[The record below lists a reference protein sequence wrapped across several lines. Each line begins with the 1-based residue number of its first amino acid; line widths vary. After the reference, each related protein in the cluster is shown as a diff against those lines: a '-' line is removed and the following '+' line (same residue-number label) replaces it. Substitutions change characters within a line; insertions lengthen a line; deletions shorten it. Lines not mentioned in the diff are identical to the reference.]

1 MKKYSF
7 WAFMLLA
14 PAFVACSDIDLS
26 DVDGHATVQVKDLTM
41 PIKID
46 DLRLSTMLDT
56 DNDNNLKNINGQYAV
71 VVDGEF
77 ESDPIH
83 VDPIEVKA
91 ESIEGVEGAMEKKK
105 PSAGSAA
112 RVKRNGLAEDIAI
125 AIYSLPI
132 DKKTVAAYAGKV
144 HEAIQKLTEIE
155 AETTFAFDIEI
166 AKAAAIFDKV
176 KQFHLEN
183 LVLQFPRGIMG
194 KVYLVTSAGKIEGS
208 YDSKTGLAVF
218 ASVATA
224 DGNIHVEGQ
233 IEGFDKNLV
242 NEALKFIPA
251 SNGRAS
257 RGETGS
263 TEFSFD
269 EKVGVSAGEI
279 AVYPTDFKDQ
289 SLTADQMYESL
300 DGYLGFASA
309 GKLDDLTIKSVS
321 GTFEYDVNDVALED
335 VSLKEIPDVLRET
348 GTDIQLENPQIYLQ
362 IRNGVLDGNGKA
374 VAAAAKLKIKAVDSD
389 NRSNEY
395 TLHNSIVADEADNY
409 VYLSPKAVA
418 EADRYEGYKNAKHI
432 VFSELSGV
440 LSNLAENKD
449 EGGLPNILSINTF
462 DTRVSADDVYEL
474 QLGTDYTLTGKYA
487 FFAPLTMSPNSRI
500 KYTETVDGWAEDTEG
515 LIVTKMDVKA
525 TASNDAPFDLLLSV
539 TPINTKGE
547 RLGKVSSL
555 VLPAE
560 GKNVPVELLIEGD
573 IHDLDGIKIDVTA
586 VAKEVHTL
594 TPNMNIHLSTVKV
607 AVSGRYETE
616 F

>member
-1 MKKYSF
+1 
-7 WAFMLLA
+7 MLLA
-14 PAFVACSDIDLS
+14 PAFVACSDIDLN
-26 DVDGHATVQVKDLTM
+26 DVDSHATVQVKDLTM
-41 PIKID
+41 PLKID
-46 DLRLSTMLDT
+46 NLRLSTMLDT

-83 VDPIEVKA
+83 VDPIEVTA
-91 ESIEGVEGAMEKKK
+91 EDIEGVEGAMEKKK

-155 AETTFAFDIEI
+155 AETTFAFDIEL
-166 AKAAAIFDKV
+166 AKAASIFDKV

-183 LVLQFPRGIMG
+183 LVLQLPRGIMG
-194 KVYLVTSAGKIEGS
+194 KIYLVTSGDHQIEGS

-233 IEGFDKNLV
+233 IEGFDKNLLD
-242 NEALKFIPA
+242 EALKFIPA

-257 RGETGS
+257 RGETGN

-269 EKVGVSAGEI
+269 EKVGVSSGEI
-279 AVYPTDFKDQ
+279 AIYPTDFKDQ
-289 SLTADQMYESL
+289 SLTPDQMYESL
-300 DGYLGFASA
+300 DGYLGFTSA

-321 GTFEYDVNDVALED
+321 GTFGYDVNDVALED

-362 IRNGVLDGNGKA
+362 IKNGVLDGQGKA
-374 VAAAAKLKIKAVDSD
+374 VAAAAKLKIKAIDSD

-409 VYLSPKAVA
+409 VYLSPKTVA
-418 EADRYEGYKNAKHI
+418 EADKYEGYKNAKHI
-432 VFSELSGV
+432 VFGELSNV
-440 LSNLAENKD
+440 LSNLADNKD
-449 EGGLPNILSINTF
+449 EGGLPSILSINTF

-474 QLGTDYTLTGKYA
+474 QLGTDYSLSGKYA
-487 FFAPLTMSPNSRI
+487 FFAPLTLSPNSRI
-500 KYTETVDGWAEDTEG
+500 KYAETIDGWAEDTEG
-515 LIVTKMDVKA
+515 LIVTKMDVRA
-525 TASNDAPFDLLLSV
+525 TASSDAPFDLLLSV
-539 TPINTKGE
+539 TPINAKGE

-560 GKNVPVELLIEGD
+560 AKNVPIELLIEGD

-586 VAKEVHTL
+586 VAKEIHTL
-594 TPNMNIHLSTVKV
+594 TPDMNIHLSTVKV